1 MPSQTFFNLPAEK
14 RDRLI
19 EVALEEFANKDYHSA
34 SISHIVR
41 QTGIAQGSL
50 YQYFANKKELY
61 LYLLNVLVETKITFL
76 KGKTIQVEQDFFA
89 YLNWIFEQNLAFDRT
104 YPTLSQLGYRAFY
117 SEPPFYDLAV
127 EQMKQTAQEF
137 MHQIVQ
143 NGIEQGDIDP
153 SIDRDLAVFVV
164 DTAIGAVRHYLPQ
177 KLGISHEKLVA
188 KGAKSFDPQSAKAIF
203 RDLIEILKHG
213 LFRHQE

>member
-1 MPSQTFFNLPAEK
+1 MPAEK

-19 EVALEEFANKDYHSA
+19 EVALEEFAYKDYHSA

-50 YQYFANKKELY
+50 YQYFANKKEFY
-61 LYLLNVLVETKITFL
+61 LYLLSLLIETKVAFL
-76 KGKTIQVEQDFFA
+76 RDKAESKARQDFFA
-89 YLNWIFEQNLAFDRT
+89 YLNWIFEQNLAFDRA

-117 SEPPFYDLAV
+117 SEPPFYDLTV
-127 EQMKQTAQEF
+127 EQMKQSSQEF

-143 NGIEQGDIDP
+143 KGIEQGDIDP
-153 SIDRDLAVFVV
+153 SIDRDLAVFLV

-177 KLGISHEKLVA
+177 KLGISQARLAAE
-188 KGAKSFDPQSAKAIF
+188 GANSFDPQAAKAIF
-203 RDLIEILKHG
+203 QDLVEVLKYGLVRD
-213 LFRHQE
+213 

>member
-19 EVALEEFANKDYHSA
+19 EVAIEEFANKDYHSA

-61 LYLLNVLVETKITFL
+61 LYLLNVLIETKITFL
-76 KGKTIQVEQDFFA
+76 KGEIQVEQDFFA
-89 YLNWIFEQNLAFDRT
+89 YLNWVFEQNLAFDRA

-117 SEPPFYDLAV
+117 SEPPFYDLAL
-127 EQMKQTAQEF
+127 EQMKQTSQEF

-143 NGIEQGDIDP
+143 KGIEQGDIDP
-153 SIDRDLAVFVV
+153 SIDRNLAVFIV

-177 KLGISHEKLVA
+177 KLGVSREELIA

-203 RDLIEILKHG
+203 RDLTEILKYG
-213 LFRHQE
+213 LVRH